1 MSRRSRSRPQPGT
14 RGLVSEG
21 PHIEDSSQGLT
32 LPAPQKWGSNPGANS
47 GCTHTPPSSCGGPGQ
62 GPSICH
68 PSGQTASPLQ
78 DSAPISKRQGLEKM
92 KSSLPEFQQFLSTGL
107 GEPLEDT
114 PNVGQKGWGR
124 NQLGKWL
131 RPRGHNG
138 PRTFLGLLLV
148 SLRAPSEGPPCPEHL
163 ADAGCAQSVPIFE
176 EAVRPACPPAS
187 EPECSSA
194 SCADPIPPA
203 QLLRLSLKVTPA
215 WPPLSAASAS
225 LEKGPHCG

>member
-1 MSRRSRSRPQPGT
+1 MLQPLDRPRVSRRSRSRPQPGT

-148 SLRAPSEGPPCPEHL
+148 SLRAPSGGPL
-163 ADAGCAQSVPIFE
+163 ALNTWRMLAVPRVSPSSRRQSDPR
-176 EAVRPACPPAS
+176 ARQPRSQSAPPRPVQTPSRPPS
-187 EPECSSA
+187 SSA
-194 SCADPIPPA
+194 SA
-203 QLLRLSLKVTPA
+203 
-215 WPPLSAASAS
+215 
-225 LEKGPHCG
+225 

>member
-1 MSRRSRSRPQPGT
+1 MWGTHVGQDDSALPPGDAPAPGPASCVPAESVKATARYQGSGLRRAPH
-14 RGLVSEG
+14 RGLFPG
-21 PHIEDSSQGLT
+21 PDPPCSSKVGLES
-32 LPAPQKWGSNPGANS
+32 WGQLWMHAY
-47 GCTHTPPSSCGGPGQ
+47 PPSSCGGPGQ

-148 SLRAPSEGPPCPEHL
+148 SLRAPSGGPPCPEHL
-163 ADAGCAQSVPIFE
+163 ADAGCAQSVLIFE
-176 EAVRPACPPAS
+176 EAV
-187 EPECSSA
+187 
-194 SCADPIPPA
+194 
-203 QLLRLSLKVTPA
+203 
-215 WPPLSAASAS
+215 
-225 LEKGPHCG
+225 